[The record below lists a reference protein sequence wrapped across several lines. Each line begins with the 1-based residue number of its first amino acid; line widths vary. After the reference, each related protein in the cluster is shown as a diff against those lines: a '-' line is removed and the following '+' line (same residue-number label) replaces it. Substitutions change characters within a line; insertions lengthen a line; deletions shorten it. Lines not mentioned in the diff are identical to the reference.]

1 MNVPF
6 SWPESAVADLR
17 KYRAEGLSCT
27 QIAHRLSTQY
37 RASISRNAVI
47 GKCARM
53 GIVMS
58 DNAKSATFSL
68 GSVERARKQPKT
80 PKTPK
85 EWVYADAIRER
96 RAADLIRV
104 SQAEKAAKVVQL
116 PAKLQ
121 HPDEIA
127 VARCCLEALALS
139 SCRWPLERT
148 APNGETLFCAN
159 EKVMGRP
166 YCEGHTKRAFQKSQS
181 PEQKRAAQEELQ
193 RNRALAQAAGRSNSF
208 FGFGASKRF
217 A

>member
-6 SWPESAVADLR
+6 SWPEAAVADLR
-17 KYRAEGLSCT
+17 KYKAEGLSSS
-27 QIAHRLSTQY
+27 QIAYRLSTEY
-37 RASISRNAVI
+37 RSSISRNAVI
-47 GKCARM
+47 GKCARI

-58 DNAKSATFSL
+58 SESVSTTIKANHARRAAKP
-68 GSVERARKQPKT
+68 PKT
-80 PKTPK
+80 HK
-85 EWVYADAIRER
+85 ERVDADAIRER

-104 SQAEKAAKVVQL
+104 AKANKTAEVVQL
-116 PAKLQ
+116 PPKRQ

-127 VARCCLEALALS
+127 VAPCCLEALTFS
-139 SCRWPLERT
+139 SCLWPLERT
-148 APNGETLFCAN
+148 TPIGDTLFCAN
-159 EKVMGRP
+159 EKAAGRP
-166 YCEGHTKRAFQKSQS
+166 YCEGHAKRAFQKTQS